1 MLSEADLV
9 LGPRVASE
17 QISSLAA
24 DILQLLSSDRSR
36 KCVTGYN
43 QLPGDILE

>member
-17 QISSLAA
+17 ISSLAA
-24 DILQLLSSDRSR
+24 DILQPLSSDRSR
-36 KCVTGYN
+36 TCVTGYN